1 MTVQALVPEQSPV
14 NVVPEEFNVTTVPSG
29 NEYVHVLEAGPDPP
43 AVQLIPEGEL
53 AIPNSAVFCPVHL
66 LR

>member
-43 AVQLIPEGEL
+43 AEQVIPEGEL
-53 AIPNSAVFCPVHL
+53 TIENSSGRCP
-66 LR
+66 